1 MMAYFIQVVAFQLLF
16 LLSYDL
22 FLKKETFFNWNRV
35 YLIFSSLISF
45 LLPFIKIESFQNV
58 VPQEYII
65 LLPEIMLTP
74 EKAVATIEPT
84 WNWFLIIGF
93 SISSLLFI
101 YKVVQ
106 LVKLRFKG
114 RFVKHENYTM
124 IIIPESTIA
133 FSIFRYV
140 FLGNDIHEEKLEDI
154 LSHELVHIREK
165 HSLDLLYFELLRIL
179 CWFNPLVYI
188 YQKRISEV
196 HEYIADAIIVKGKNK
211 SDYYEKLLA
220 EVFQTQQFSFTNQFF
235 KHSLIK
241 KRIIMLTKQKSR
253 QILKL
258 KYLVLIPL
266 LVVALIYTSCDEA
279 IFSDTENT
287 TAQTVTLDK
296 KAAKEKITRLYER
309 VNEINRTLKSDEVL
323 TREAYEEQAEIMTEV
338 AGLVDEDGTLAK
350 TYETQSYEEYVD
362 VRKKRIAE
370 AENTNKRNKPNK
382 KAEVASKEDSDE
394 TYSFKEVDK
403 LPIYPGCE
411 TLGSQEEI
419 KKCLTENIQKHVL
432 HNFNMKMVEESKLKG
447 KQKIQSRFIIDK
459 NGKVQVA
466 EVKAPNTALKNETE
480 RVIKSLPM
488 FKPAQKDGK
497 SVGVKYG
504 LPITFKVQE

>member
-1 MMAYFIQVVAFQLLF
+1 MIVYFIQVVAFQLLF

-101 YKVVQ
+101 YKVAQ

-114 RFVKHENYTM
+114 RFVKRENYTI
-124 IIIPESTIA
+124 IIIPKSTVA
-133 FSIFRYV
+133 FSIFKYV
-140 FLGNDIHEEKLEDI
+140 FIGDDIHEEKLEDI

-165 HSLDLLYFELLRIL
+165 HSLDLMYFELLRIL

-196 HEYIADAIIVKGKNK
+196 HEYIADATIVKGKDK

-253 QILKL
+253 EILKL
-258 KYLVLIPL
+258 KYLVLVPVLIVSL
-266 LVVALIYTSCDEA
+266 LYTSCEDTTIEDA
-279 IFSDTENT
+279 DNTEQKSELMSD
-287 TAQTVTLDK
+287 LDMLE
-296 KAAKEKITRLYER
+296 AAKEKLRELNRFSVSNKILTKAEFEER
-309 VNEINRTLKSDEVL
+309 NLIYDELAEILNKSDGKL
-323 TREAYEEQAEIMTEV
+323 TTTVERPT
-338 AGLVDEDGTLAK
+338 
-350 TYETQSYEEYVD
+350 YEEYLE
-362 VRKKRIAE
+362 KS
-370 AENTNKRNKPNK
+370 RNKIK
-382 KAEVASKEDSDE
+382 KMQQNMEITEIENEAVE
-394 TYSFKEVDK
+394 FRILDK
-403 LPIYPGCE
+403 VPVFPGCE
-411 TLGSQEEI
+411 SYGTLEEL
-419 KKCLTENIQKHVL
+419 KKCFVQNIQKHIAENFDVNRA
-432 HNFNMKMVEESKLKG
+432 HNTNLSGTQRIFAQFL
-447 KQKIQSRFIIDK
+447 IDK
-459 NGKVQVA
+459 NGDVVNLKVRAPHPDLQAAA
-466 EVKAPNTALKNETE
+466 EEAINT
-480 RVIKSLPM
+480 LPKLTPGM
-488 FKPAQKDGK
+488 KDGK
-497 SVGVKYG
+497 PVSVKYI
-504 LPITFKVQE
+504 LPIVFKIAE

>member
-1 MMAYFIQVVAFQLLF
+1 MMVYFIQVVAFQLLF

-22 FLKKETFFNWNRV
+22 FLKKETFFNWNRI

-58 VPQEYII
+58 VPQEYIV

-84 WNWFLIIGF
+84 WNWFLIIG
-93 SISSLLFI
+93 ITVSSLLFI
-101 YKVVQ
+101 YKIVQ

-114 RFVKHENYTM
+114 RFVKQENYTVV
-124 IIIPESTIA
+124 IIPKSTIA

-140 FLGNDIHEEKLEDI
+140 FIGEDIHEEKLEDI

-196 HEYIADAIIVKGKNK
+196 HEYIADAVVVQGKNK

-241 KRIIMLTKQKSR
+241 KRIIMLTKEKSR

-258 KYLVLIPL
+258 KYLVLVPVLIMSL
-266 LVVALIYTSCDEA
+266 LYTSCE
-279 IFSDTENT
+279 DTLLVDNVDKVEK
-287 TAQTVTLDK
+287 LDK
-296 KAAKEKITRLYER
+296 KALRTKIKSAIDAMSDFYESYTGEESKAKEEF
-309 VNEINRTLKSDEVL
+309 
-323 TREAYEEQAEIMTEV
+323 EQ
-338 AGLVDEDGTLAK
+338 
-350 TYETQSYEEYVD
+350 
-362 VRKKRIAE
+362 
-370 AENTNKRNKPNK
+370 RNKVEYNLILLLSK
-382 KAEVASKEDSDE
+382 YNVDLDEIHDLYDQRYHDNFKRYMKIASKVVHEDANKNKIYAMGD
-394 TYSFKEVDK
+394 VDK

-432 HNFNMKMVEESKLKG
+432 KNFNMKIAEGSGLKG
-447 KQKIQSRFIIDK
+447 KQKISARFIIEKD
-459 NGKVQVA
+459 GKVTVA
-466 EVKAPNTALKNETE
+466 EAKAPNADLSKETK
-480 RVIKSLPM
+480 RVMESLPT
-488 FKPAQKDGK
+488 FIPAKKEGKP
-497 SVGVKYG
+497 VRINYL
-504 LPITFKVQE
+504 LPITFQIQG